1 MKFSLC
7 IQFFSQTP
15 VVLCILD
22 AYCTLVLRST
32 RVCIYCMCIVIR
44 SRVHTTSRIVVI
56 IAISRQGISYSTSS

>member
-7 IQFFSQTP
+7 IQFFFLKPQP

-44 SRVHTTSRIVVI
+44 STGSY
-56 IAISRQGISYSTSS
+56 AYYESYSSNTSY